1 MVESALTQNKYSLWK
16 QGVCWLLLLGPLFFL
31 SYGQVNQFT
40 ATRYDVGSRVFAW
53 EHAIPFMPWTI
64 VPYWSIDLLYGI
76 SLFICTSKQELTRHG
91 CRLLASSLIACAGFL
106 LFPLKFT
113 FVRPE
118 IQDMFGWLFHQLELF
133 DLPYNQ
139 APSLHIIL
147 TWLLWLR
154 FRQHLNRGARMV
166 SGAWFLLI
174 AASVLTTWQHH
185 FVDVLSG
192 FIVAVVISY
201 AIPIEGQWRWKRP
214 SPHALRLAAKY
225 TLGGII
231 FLLAGVLIPGS
242 YFLLWPAGALLM
254 VSAGYVGLGTSLFQ
268 KNEHGHLSLSA
279 RLLLWPYLTG
289 ARLSKMWFSRHI
301 PKTSAIL
308 DGVSL
313 GCFPDKSLQQ
323 TAVLDLTA
331 EFHHRTRVPGVWYAY
346 PLMDLVVP
354 DVQDIAQ
361 AVAKLTELRQGHLTV
376 VVCCA
381 LGLSRSATVVAA
393 WLLAQGHVSCVQEAI
408 DLIKSQRPQVVLT
421 PAYIHALEQFQGT
434 LCQISL

>member
-1 MVESALTQNKYSLWK
+1 
-16 QGVCWLLLLGPLFFL
+16 
-31 SYGQVNQFT
+31 
-40 ATRYDVGSRVFAW
+40 
-53 EHAIPFMPWTI
+53 
-64 VPYWSIDLLYGI
+64 
-76 SLFICTSKQELTRHG
+76 
-91 CRLLASSLIACAGFL
+91 
-106 LFPLKFT
+106 
-113 FVRPE
+113 
-118 IQDMFGWLFHQLELF
+118 
-133 DLPYNQ
+133 
-139 APSLHIIL
+139 
-147 TWLLWLR
+147 
-154 FRQHLNRGARMV
+154 
-166 SGAWFLLI
+166 
-174 AASVLTTWQHH
+174 
-185 FVDVLSG
+185 
-192 FIVAVVISY
+192 
-201 AIPIEGQWRWKRP
+201 
-214 SPHALRLAAKY
+214 
-225 TLGGII
+225 
-231 FLLAGVLIPGS
+231 
-242 YFLLWPAGALLM
+242 
-254 VSAGYVGLGTSLFQ
+254 
-268 KNEHGHLSLSA
+268 
-279 RLLLWPYLTG
+279 
-289 ARLSKMWFSRHI
+289 MWFSRHI